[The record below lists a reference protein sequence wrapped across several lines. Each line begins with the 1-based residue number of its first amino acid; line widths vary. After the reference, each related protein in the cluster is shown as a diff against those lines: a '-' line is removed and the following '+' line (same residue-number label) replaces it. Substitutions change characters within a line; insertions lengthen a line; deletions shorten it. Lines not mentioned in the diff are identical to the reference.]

1 MHSCQCQIDISSDI
15 TQIKEWFCQIAAY
28 SNFWNTDIYICE
40 GCKGPV
46 KISSCVEDQLAT
58 EKILRHLKEKAISSN
73 SAPLAPENSLR
84 DTFRLEKCKPHIGYR
99 NYSGGT

>member
-1 MHSCQCQIDISSDI
+1 MVL
-15 TQIKEWFCQIAAY
+15 
-28 SNFWNTDIYICE
+28 SNCSLFQFWDTDIYICE